1 LESTFSDPGR
11 LRKRG
16 QSPSLAA
23 GILPLLST
31 TLLDA
36 ELHQR
41 SGCRRLLLKVRGKEL
56 PHELRCRQLPVYMA
70 CVYEIEI

>member
-1 LESTFSDPGR
+1 LDSSVGDPGS

-16 QSPSLAA
+16 QSPSPAA
-23 GILPLLST
+23 GILPLLSI

-41 SGCRRLLLKVRGKEL
+41 SGCRLLLLKVRGKEL

-70 CVYEIEI
+70 CVCES